1 MLGWWSRETDL
12 MSDSDATSDLTYRG
26 PAMALVGCG
35 RAGAAPSTVRLDDSA
50 TNCKLDALTRNLRAR
65 LLELSRNPLQLSTV
79 IASPD
84 ESRLYTSGNAVDVRA
99 TVETFGGQLGI
110 ALSITGPTFNMRQVW
125 AVKVTLSAFRQFI
138 AARLCAVHRAVTT
151 LPVQLDAPPGC
162 PSFRDPRLQQLIAAI
177 AKELALEW
185 RFVDRPGGGCTLEVK
200 CPQWHRPAPR
210 SSSKLVKGPQPLNG
224 ANYSALVGLQPVTN
238 DLFRT
243 HERNEPTSK
252 PGRDIMSHDQRSYDA
267 AEPSSRGATAAAGE
281 VTGNVRGFAMRLRRF
296 LAQPFETRFALPLTE
311 FNSNRE
317 FEAVRQ
323 YAEALEADSTV
334 SGQRVK
340 VRLECRS
347 DLCRGVEFVKVMVS
361 AGEQRSPRHLYRVV
375 MQNRCV
381 PTQVAP
387 ARATVDASA
396 STLYDVVL
404 ERLKQRPGD
413 RAGVVVSD
421 EGWHLDHV
429 RRVARAEM
437 PMLGHRAHRPPPK
450 PAADVEA
457 APQERGARR
466 RAYVAP
472 LNAAAWDAAAVHLMR
487 SVAGQNRSQRCDAP
501 ASLGTRAAAAVK
513 LPTPAVATFGEPVGT
528 LRPAQALRK
537 AAEFVERYELRA
549 AWGAPD
555 PAVESDATLSAAVNL
570 CFAYRLR
577 LAGTPWTLGVDL
589 SDAHASDVHGE
600 ISGRLVDLTVAG
612 VFVDASCALALVASC
627 VSVEDGQH
635 VPLPHPY
642 IVLGSRGS
650 VTDAALSGIE
660 ALLLRLLWFGDSVE
674 ATDGGPR
681 CLSASQRWCY
691 WPLAPESRPLILR
704 GVVNVHL
711 T

>member
-1 MLGWWSRETDL
+1 MLGWWSRESDL

-35 RAGAAPSTVRLDDSA
+35 RVGAGPSTVRLDDAA
-50 TNCKLDALTRNLRAR
+50 TNSKLDALARNLRAR

-125 AVKVTLSAFRQFI
+125 AVKVTLSAFRQYI

-185 RFVDRPGGGCTLEVK
+185 RFVDRPGGGCTLEAK
-200 CPQWHRPAPR
+200 CPQRHRPPPR
-210 SSSKLVKGPQPLNG
+210 SSSTLVKGPQPLNG
-224 ANYSALVGLQPVTN
+224 ANYSALVGPQPVTN
-238 DLFRT
+238 D
-243 HERNEPTSK
+243 
-252 PGRDIMSHDQRSYDA
+252 A
-267 AEPSSRGATAAAGE
+267 AEPASVRGTAAAAGE
-281 VTGNVRGFAMRLRRF
+281 LTGNLRGFAMRLRRF

-311 FNSNRE
+311 FNCNRE
-317 FEAVRQ
+317 FEALHQ

-340 VRLECRS
+340 VRLECRG

-387 ARATVDASA
+387 ARAAVDVGA

-404 ERLKQRPGD
+404 ARLRQRPND
-413 RAGVVVSD
+413 RAGVVVTD

-437 PMLGHRAHRPPPK
+437 PMLGHRAHRLPPK
-450 PAADVEA
+450 PAADVES

-555 PAVESDATLSAAVNL
+555 PAVECDVALSAAVNL

-589 SDAHASDVHGE
+589 SDAHASDVYGE
-600 ISGRLVDLTVAG
+600 VSGQLVDLTVAG
-612 VFVDASCALALVASC
+612 VFVDASCALALIASC

-650 VTDAALSGIE
+650 VTDAALSGTE